1 MLENHNKRISTEI
14 IVSETMAT
22 FLNLNGISWKK
33 SSKINCSDY
42 NLILMTTK
50 RLCSEFDKKN
60 TKIFDNLKMDLPSY
74 NNLLSQII
82 VDEKEHWGRIIA
94 ILCAANNIALL
105 LARRNNNFHEI
116 DVIKDQTTAFIEKK
130 LKNWIDEQD
139 GWYNIVEFF

>member
-94 ILCAANNIALL
+94 IYVLHI
-105 LARRNNNFHEI
+105 I
-116 DVIKDQTTAFIEKK
+116 
-130 LKNWIDEQD
+130 
-139 GWYNIVEFF
+139 